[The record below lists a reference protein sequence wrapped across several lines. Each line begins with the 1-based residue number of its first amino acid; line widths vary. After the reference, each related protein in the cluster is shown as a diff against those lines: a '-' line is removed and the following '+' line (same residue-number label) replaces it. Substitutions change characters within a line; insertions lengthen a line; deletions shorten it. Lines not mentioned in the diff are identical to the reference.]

1 MNSHQQPIIRGSGH
15 SHNAPFNIDLD
26 VVLQLGRI
34 EDADLPDDELRKY
47 RRRQMRSHQDLTTG
61 VKADIDRDA

>member
-34 EDADLPDDELRKY
+34 EDADLPDDELRKTL
-47 RRRQMRSHQDLTTG
+47 SFTVPLPLSFSPHT
-61 VKADIDRDA
+61 